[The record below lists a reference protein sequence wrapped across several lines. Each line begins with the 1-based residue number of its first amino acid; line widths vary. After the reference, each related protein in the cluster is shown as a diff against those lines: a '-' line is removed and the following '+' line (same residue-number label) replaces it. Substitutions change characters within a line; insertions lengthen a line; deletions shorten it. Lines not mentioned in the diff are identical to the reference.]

1 MQHGAWLGAVP
12 EPAPTAKKA
21 KNPAPPP
28 TKTRLQRLKDAAG
41 DELFEPE
48 MPDPGAAQYLLD
60 HFWTV
65 GPSQG
70 DEAISSGELESY
82 QRIMGIALSPWECR
96 TLRRLSI
103 DFINERQRATAHG
116 CKSKWEDEGGQID
129 RIIVAQDTR
138 AAIRALS
145 EL

>member
-12 EPAPTAKKA
+12 DPPPSAKKA
-21 KNPAPPP
+21 KSPAPPS
-28 TKTRLQRLKDAAG
+28 TKTRLQRLKDAAR
-41 DELFEPE
+41 DEDFQPE
-48 MPDPGAAQYLLD
+48 MPDPGSAQYLLD

-70 DEAISSGELESY
+70 DEAISSGELAAY
-82 QRIMGIALSPWECR
+82 QRNMGISLSPWECR

-103 DFINERQRATAHG
+103 DFINERQRATAHDS
-116 CKSKWEDEGGQID
+116 KSPWSEEGGQVAK
-129 RIIVAQDTR
+129 IIIAHDSR